1 MVMKMPDKIKFFTA
15 DYRDKYVYI
24 KGKKFLMGSFAVD
37 FLNQY
42 EENDNGARIAS
53 MRYDNLILSSQMEK
67 GYINDYEFIK
77 AGKEILYILDVLP
90 CISPFQYLDIE
101 AEKKLIAET
110 FTKENADYI
119 LEYYQQRAKV
129 SLKDKGAMSLD
140 ILPERYAELS
150 KEANKLLA
158 RVKILLQFYENIG
171 NDMIKAFEKLTEFVW
186 GLEDLSEHYDENE
199 LITHAY
205 KTFGVDRF
213 SIAAEYATMTKGKKK
228 MIVKRVHFRNFYS
241 FILTEFFEGLSF
253 GHYPRQC
260 EVCETYFL
268 MENLRKQKYCTGFA
282 PLELTEGKELT
293 CRQYAAMVGRKE
305 LAENDP
311 VKDTYTKRC
320 ACIRSEASR
329 GKISEDFAEA
339 AKELAKELK
348 TRYDYDK
355 KYTIKE
361 YQKDMERDNL
371 YQEVNNRIKKE

>member
-1 MVMKMPDKIKFFTA
+1 MPDKIKFFTA

-24 KGKKFLMGSFAVD
+24 KGNKFLIGSFAVD

-53 MRYDNLILSSQMEK
+53 MRYDNWMLSSQMER
-67 GYINDYEFIK
+67 GYINDYDFVR
-77 AGKEILYILDVLP
+77 AGKEILDILDILP
-90 CISPFQYLDIE
+90 NISPFQYLDIE

-119 LEYYQQRAKV
+119 LNYYQQRAKV

-140 ILPERYAELS
+140 ILPKGYADLS
-150 KEANKLLA
+150 KEANKLLS
-158 RVKILLQFYENIG
+158 RVKALLQFYENIG

-186 GLEDLSEHYDENE
+186 GLDDLEHYKENE
-199 LITHAY
+199 LLTLAY
-205 KTFGVDRF
+205 DIFGVDRF
-213 SIAAEYATMTKGKKK
+213 NIATEYAAITKGKKK
-228 MIVKRVHFRNFYS
+228 MLVKRLHFRTFYS
-241 FILTEFFEGLSF
+241 FILTDFFEGLAL

-268 MENLRKQKYCTGFA
+268 MKNARKQKYCTGFA
-282 PLELTEGKELT
+282 PIDLTEGKELT

-311 VKDTYTKRC
+311 VKDIYTKRC
-320 ACIRSEASR
+320 ACIRTEVSR

-348 TRYDYDK
+348 TRCDYEED
-355 KYTIKE
+355 YTYEE

>member
-1 MVMKMPDKIKFFTA
+1 MPDKIKFFTA
-15 DYRDKYVYI
+15 DYRDKFVYI
-24 KGKKFLMGSFAVD
+24 KKNKFLIGSFAVD

-53 MRYDNLILSSQMEK
+53 MRYDNWMLSSTMEK
-67 GYINDYEFIK
+67 GYINDYDFVK

-90 CISPFQYLDIE
+90 NISPFQYLDIE

-129 SLKDKGAMSLD
+129 SLKDKGAMALD
-140 ILPERYAELS
+140 VLPKGYAEFS
-150 KEANKLLA
+150 KKANKLLT
-158 RVKILLQFYENIG
+158 RVKALLQFYENIG
-171 NDMIKAFEKLTEFVW
+171 NDVIKAFENLTEFVW
-186 GLEDLSEHYDENE
+186 SLDDLEHYKEND
-199 LITHAY
+199 LLTLAY
-205 KTFGVDRF
+205 DIFGVDRF
-213 SIAAEYATMTKGKKK
+213 NITTEYAAVSKGKKK
-228 MIVKRVHFRNFYS
+228 ILVKRLHFKTFYS
-241 FILTEFFEGLSF
+241 FILTDFFEGLAL

-268 MENLRKQKYCTGFA
+268 MTNARKQKYCTGFA
-282 PLELTEGKELT
+282 PLDMTDGKKLT

-311 VKDTYTKRC
+311 IKNIYTKRC
-320 ACIRSEASR
+320 ACIRTELSR
-329 GKISEDFAEA
+329 GTVDWELGFE

-348 TRYDYDK
+348 TRFDYEED
-355 KYTIKE
+355 YTYEE

-371 YQEVNNRIKKE
+371 YNEAEKRIKRE

>member
-1 MVMKMPDKIKFFTA
+1 MPDKIKFFTA

-24 KGKKFLMGSFAVD
+24 KSNKFLVGSFAVA

-53 MRYDNLILSSQMEK
+53 MRYDNWMLSSQMEK
-67 GYINDYEFIK
+67 GYINDYDFVK
-77 AGKEILYILDVLP
+77 AGKEILNILDVLP
-90 CISPFQYLDIE
+90 CISPFQHLDIE
-101 AEKKLIAET
+101 AEKKLIMET
-110 FTKENADYI
+110 FTKENANYI

-129 SLKDKGAMSLD
+129 SLQDKGAMSLD

-199 LITHAY
+199 LIAHAY
-205 KTFGVDRF
+205 ETFGIDRF
-213 SIAAEYATMTKGKKK
+213 SIATEYAAITKGKKK
-228 MIVKRVHFRNFYS
+228 LIVKRVHFRNFYS

-311 VKDTYTKRC
+311 VKDIYTKRC

-329 GKISEDFAEA
+329 GKISENFAGA

-355 KYTIKE
+355 KYTFKE

>member
-1 MVMKMPDKIKFFTA
+1 MPDKIKFFTA

-24 KGKKFLMGSFAVD
+24 KSNKFLVGSFAVD

-53 MRYDNLILSSQMEK
+53 MRYDNWMLSSQMEK
-67 GYINDYEFIK
+67 GYINDYDFVK
-77 AGKEILYILDVLP
+77 AGKEILNILDVLP

-140 ILPERYAELS
+140 ILPEGYAELS
-150 KEANKLLA
+150 KEANKRLA
-158 RVKILLQFYENIG
+158 RVKMLLQFYENIG
-171 NDMIKAFEKLTEFVW
+171 NDVIKAFEKLTEFVW

-199 LITHAY
+199 LIAHAY
-205 KTFGVDRF
+205 KIFGIDRF
-213 SIAAEYATMTKGKKK
+213 SIATEYATMTKGKKK
-228 MIVKRVHFRNFYS
+228 MIVKRLHFRNFYS
-241 FILTEFFEGLSF
+241 FILTDFFEGLAL

-260 EVCETYFL
+260 EVCKTYFL
-268 MENLRKQKYCTGFA
+268 VENLRKQKYCTGFA

-305 LAENDP
+305 FAENDP

-348 TRYDYDK
+348 TRCDYEED
-355 KYTIKE
+355 YTYEE
-361 YQKDMERDNL
+361 YLKDMERDNL
-371 YQEVNNRIKKE
+371 YNEAEKRIKKV

>member
-1 MVMKMPDKIKFFTA
+1 MPDKIKFFTA
-15 DYRDKYVYI
+15 DYRDKFVYI
-24 KGKKFLMGSFAVD
+24 KKNKFPIGSFVVD

-53 MRYDNLILSSQMEK
+53 MRNDNWMLSSTMER
-67 GYINDYEFIK
+67 GYINDYEFVK
-77 AGKEILYILDVLP
+77 AGKEMLNILDVLP

-129 SLKDKGAMSLD
+129 SLKEKGAMALD
-140 ILPERYAELS
+140 VLPKGYAEFS
-150 KEANKLLA
+150 KEANKLLT
-158 RVKILLQFYENIG
+158 RVKALLQFYENIG

-186 GLEDLSEHYDENE
+186 SLDDLEHYNENE
-199 LITHAY
+199 FITLAY
-205 KTFGVDRF
+205 DIFGVDRF
-213 SIAAEYATMTKGKKK
+213 NITTEYAAIAKGKKK
-228 MIVKRVHFRNFYS
+228 MLVKRLHFKTFYS
-241 FILTEFFEGLSF
+241 FILTDFFEGLAL

-268 MENLRKQKYCTGFA
+268 MTNARKQKYCTGFA

-311 VKDTYTKRC
+311 VKDIYTKRC

-329 GKISEDFAEA
+329 GKISEEFAEI

-355 KYTIKE
+355 KYTFKE

-371 YQEVNNRIKKE
+371 YQEVNSRIKKE

>member
-1 MVMKMPDKIKFFTA
+1 MPDKIKFFTA
-15 DYRDKYVYI
+15 DYRDKFVYI
-24 KGKKFLMGSFAVD
+24 KKNKFPIGSFVVD

-53 MRYDNLILSSQMEK
+53 MRYDNWMLSSKMEK

-90 CISPFQYLDIE
+90 CISPFKYLDIE

-119 LEYYQQRAKV
+119 LKYYQQRAKV
-129 SLKDKGAMSLD
+129 SLQDEGAMSLD
-140 ILPERYAELS
+140 ILPKGYAEFS
-150 KEANKLLA
+150 KEANKLLS
-158 RVKILLQFYENIG
+158 RVKALLQFYENIG

-186 GLEDLSEHYDENE
+186 GLDDLEHYKENE
-199 LITHAY
+199 LLTLAY
-205 KTFGVDRF
+205 DIFGADRF
-213 SIAAEYATMTKGKKK
+213 NIATEYAAITKGKKK
-228 MIVKRVHFRNFYS
+228 MLVKRFHFKTFYS
-241 FILTEFFEGLSF
+241 FILTDFFEGLAL

-311 VKDTYTKRC
+311 VKDIYTKRC

-355 KYTIKE
+355 KYTFKE

>member
-1 MVMKMPDKIKFFTA
+1 MKMPDKIKFFTA
-15 DYRDKYVYI
+15 DYRDKFVYI
-24 KGKKFLMGSFAVD
+24 KSKKFLIGSFAVD

-53 MRYDNLILSSQMEK
+53 MRYDNWMLSSQMEK
-67 GYINDYEFIK
+67 GYINDYDFVR
-77 AGKEILYILDVLP
+77 AGKEILNILDVLP
-90 CISPFQYLDIE
+90 CISPFKYLDIE

-119 LEYYQQRAKV
+119 LKYYQQRAKV
-129 SLKDKGAMSLD
+129 SLQDEGAMSLD
-140 ILPERYAELS
+140 ILPDGYAELS

-158 RVKILLQFYENIG
+158 RVKMLLQFYENIG
-171 NDMIKAFEKLTEFVW
+171 SDVIKAFETLTEFVW
-186 GLEDLSEHYDENE
+186 GLEDLSEHYNENE
-199 LITHAY
+199 LVTHAY
-205 KTFGVDRF
+205 ETFGIDRF
-213 SIAAEYATMTKGKKK
+213 SIATEYATMTKGKKK
-228 MIVKRVHFRNFYS
+228 MIVKRLHFRNFYS
-241 FILTEFFEGLSF
+241 FILTDFFEGLAL

-329 GKISEDFAEA
+329 GKISEDFAEV

-355 KYTIKE
+355 KYTFEE

>member
-1 MVMKMPDKIKFFTA
+1 MPDKIKFFTA

-24 KGKKFLMGSFAVD
+24 KGNKFLIGSFAVE

-53 MRYDNLILSSQMEK
+53 MRYDNLILFSQMEK
-67 GYINDYEFIK
+67 GYINDCDFVK
-77 AGKEILYILDVLP
+77 AGKEILNILDVLP

-101 AEKKLIAET
+101 AEKKLITET
-110 FTKENADYI
+110 FTKENANYI

-129 SLKDKGAMSLD
+129 SLQDKGAMSLD
-140 ILPERYAELS
+140 ILPEGYAELS

-199 LITHAY
+199 LIAHAY
-205 KTFGVDRF
+205 ETFGIDRF
-213 SIAAEYATMTKGKKK
+213 SIATEYAAITKGKKK
-228 MIVKRVHFRNFYS
+228 LIVKRVHFRNFYS

-311 VKDTYTKRC
+311 VKDIYTKRC

-355 KYTIKE
+355 KYTFKE